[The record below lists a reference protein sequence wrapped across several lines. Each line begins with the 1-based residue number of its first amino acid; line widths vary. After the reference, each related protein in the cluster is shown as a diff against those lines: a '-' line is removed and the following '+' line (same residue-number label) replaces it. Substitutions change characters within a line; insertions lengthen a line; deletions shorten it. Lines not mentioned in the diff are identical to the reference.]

1 MRVQG
6 SYTFDTDVKTVWDAM
21 QSPDVLSGCI
31 PGCESFDP
39 AGENRYT
46 VRMSVRVSAI
56 TGSYQGEV
64 RIENSDYL
72 NSYTMIVQG
81 SGRGGTVKGVRRPE
95 LLRVRRPN
103 DHPNSRRR
111 PGHRRHRKGRAAT
124 ARRRVPHDDEPVL
137 RLPQD
142 QNRVRLSLSPFQ
154 RLQG

>member
-6 SYTFDTDVKTVWDAM
+6 SYTFDTDVKTVWEAM

-64 RIENSDYL
+64 KIENSDYL

-81 SGRGGTVKGVRRPE
+81 SGRGGTVKGSGDLNFSESEGRTTIRIAGDVQVTGVIA
-95 LLRVRRPN
+95 RV
-103 DHPNSRRR
+103 
-111 PGHRRHRKGRAAT
+111 G
-124 ARRRVPHDDEPVL
+124 
-137 RLPQD
+137 
-142 QNRVRLSLSPFQ
+142 Q
-154 RLQG
+154 RLLGGASRMMMNQFFDCLRTKIE